1 MVNVLTIEAERPKIL
16 SFESR
21 LNWEGV
27 MRDQRIE
34 VKRSNPSGAR
44 TASGAPRGSLLNTL
58 LTYLPGAWIDPK
70 NNELITLY
78 RLRYRMA
85 MEEEKY
91 DTAMIFLNKI
101 LELDPMNLE
110 AKLCKGEIYHRCLA
124 DYTRAIEQYNKV
136 IRLSAGAN
144 EVINTRAR
152 AAMSEIMEL
161 LS

>member
-1 MVNVLTIEAERPKIL
+1 
-16 SFESR
+16 
-21 LNWEGV
+21 
-27 MRDQRIE
+27 MRQMIP
-34 VKRSNPSGAR
+34 VKRSNA
-44 TASGAPRGSLLNTL
+44 TAPKSRLLNTL

-70 NNELITLY
+70 NNELIALY

-91 DTAMIFLNKI
+91 DSAMIFLNKI

-110 AKLCKGEIYHRCLA
+110 AKLCKGDIYHRCLG
-124 DYTRAIEQYNKV
+124 DYPSAIEQYNKV
-136 IRLSAGAN
+136 IRLSAEGGN
-144 EVINTRAR
+144 EVVRNKAR

>member
-1 MVNVLTIEAERPKIL
+1 
-16 SFESR
+16 
-21 LNWEGV
+21 
-27 MRDQRIE
+27 MRQRIE
-34 VKRSNPSGAR
+34 VKRSNPTMTGRLLSTLR
-44 TASGAPRGSLLNTL
+44 TMV
-58 LTYLPGAWIDPK
+58 PGAWIEPR

-110 AKLCKGEIYHRCLA
+110 AKLCKGEIYHRCLG
-124 DYTRAIEQYNKV
+124 DYDRAVEQYNKV
-136 IRLSAGAN
+136 IRLSVSAQNDKITA
-144 EVINTRAR
+144 RAR

>member
-1 MVNVLTIEAERPKIL
+1 MRQTI
-16 SFESR
+16 
-21 LNWEGV
+21 
-27 MRDQRIE
+27 Q
-34 VKRSNPSGAR
+34 VKRSNP
-44 TASGAPRGSLLNTL
+44 ASQPKPTKGRLLSTL
-58 LTYLPGAWIDPK
+58 LTYVPGAWIEPRS
-70 NNELITLY
+70 NELISLY

-85 MEEEKY
+85 MEEEKF

-110 AKLCKGEIYHRCLA
+110 AKLCKGDIYHRCLG
-124 DYTRAIEQYNKV
+124 DYPRAIEQYNKV

-144 EVINTRAR
+144 EVVNTRAR

>member
-1 MVNVLTIEAERPKIL
+1 MRQQ
-16 SFESR
+16 R
-21 LNWEGV
+21 L
-27 MRDQRIE
+27 Q
-34 VKRSNPSGAR
+34 VKRSNS
-44 TASGAPRGSLLNTL
+44 TANRLLSTL
-58 LTYLPGAWIDPK
+58 RTYLPGAWIDPR

-85 MEEEKY
+85 MEEQKY

-110 AKLCKGEIYHRCLA
+110 AKLCQGEIYHRCLG
-124 DYTRAIEQYNKV
+124 DYSRAIEQYNKV
-136 IRLSAGAN
+136 IRLSANGYDDAMH
-144 EVINTRAR
+144 TKAR